1 MTSSKAAK
9 GRTFATSGPRLR
21 GRWLS
26 ECGRLRGWIRF
37 EPKPEDWEA
46 LVTIVVTEDNFV
58 RAETNRMLVGLQA
71 QAGGLNRWKHHREPA
86 SLDDQTVIRMNR
98 DTLYSLAVVNISDGA
113 TLTVPDASGRYLTVM
128 VVNQDHYINRVFT
141 EPGEYPLTTEEFDTA
156 YVLLAA
162 RVLVDPT
169 DPDDVSQVH
178 AIQDG
183 FGLERQANESLE
195 LPDYDEESF
204 TAVRNSVLAEA
215 SQGLHG
221 THGMFGKKDE
231 VDPHTHLLGTA
242 AGWGGLP
249 EQEAYYESREP
260 KLPGG
265 PVHDHRE
272 GRARGRVL
280 VRHRLRRRRVP
291 PPQRPRR
298 LQHQQ
303 RRRHQ
308 EPGRFDHRHLRRD
321 QRGREPAAPAG
332 GLELHRPH
340 VPATPRDP
348 RRNLDLPRPRTPYL
362 TLGIHPLIGY
372 VESNPVPE

>member
-1 MTSSKAAK
+1 MTI
-9 GRTFATSGPRLR
+9 L
-21 GRWLS
+21 
-26 ECGRLRGWIRF
+26 
-37 EPKPEDWEA
+37 
-46 LVTIVVTEDNFV
+46 VTEDNFV

-71 QAGGLNRWKHHREPA
+71 QAGGLNHWKHHREPA

-183 FGLERQANESLE
+183 FGLSATANESLE

-231 VDPHTHLLGTA
+231 VDPHIHLLGTA

-260 KLPGG
+260 KLPVGRYTITAKDVPVDAFWSITVYGADGFLHPNALDAYSTNSVAGTKNPDGSITITFGG
-265 PVHDHRE
+265 TIEDVNPLPLEE
-272 GRARGRVL
+272 GWNYT
-280 VRHRLRRRRVP
+280 VRLY
-291 PPQRPRR
+291 RPRPEI
-298 LQHQQ
+298 LDGTWTFPDL
-303 RRRHQ
+303 
-308 EPGRFDHRHLRRD
+308 EPS
-321 QRGREPAAPAG
+321 
-332 GLELHRPH
+332 
-340 VPATPRDP
+340 T
-348 RRNLDLPRPRTPYL
+348 
-362 TLGIHPLIGY
+362 
-372 VESNPVPE
+372 

>member
-1 MTSSKAAK
+1 M
-9 GRTFATSGPRLR
+9 
-21 GRWLS
+21 
-26 ECGRLRGWIRF
+26 
-37 EPKPEDWEA
+37 
-46 LVTIVVTEDNFV
+46 TIVVTEDNFV

-86 SLDDQTVIRMNR
+86 SLDEQTVIRMNR

-113 TLTVPDASGRYLTVM
+113 TLAVPDAAGRYLTVM

-141 EPGEYPLTTEEFDTA
+141 EPGEYPLTTEEFDTP

-162 RVLVDPT
+162 RVLVDPA
-169 DPDDVSQVH
+169 DPDDVAQVH

-183 FGLERQANESLE
+183 FGLNSSASEPLE

-204 TAVRNSVLAEA
+204 TAVRTSVLAEA

-231 VDPHTHLLGTA
+231 VDLHTHLLGTA

-260 KLPGG
+260 KLPVGRYTITAKDV
-265 PVHDHRE
+265 PVDAFWSITVYGADGFLHPNSLDGLQRQQ
-272 GRARGRVL
+272 
-280 VRHRLRRRRVP
+280 RLR
-291 PPQRPRR
+291 Q
-298 LQHQQ
+298 
-303 RRRHQ
+303 Q
-308 EPGRFDHRHLRRD
+308 EPGRLVHSHVRGHP
-321 QRGREPAAPAG
+321 RGREPTAPRRR
-332 GLELHRPH
+332 LELHRPH

-348 RRNLDLPRPRTPYL
+348 RRNVDLPRPRTRYL
-362 TLGIHPLIGY
+362 TLAHASAHRHARATGLAA
-372 VESNPVPE
+372 